1 MNRLLPVLDAL
12 VETNATRVE
21 IDISYDPQGFK
32 EMIKEVRDMV
42 QEVNDFLSVDR
53 LLSSAEG
60 AGASNRQNQ
69 NIRPSSSCTRHPQ
82 KPRPRRQ
89 ACLGTQSPPYT
100 LIPLHYAYTS
110 RIQPS
115 PWPSCRCRR
124 PARNRYAQCALRF

>member
-53 LLSSAEG
+53 FLSG
-60 AGASNRQNQ
+60 AGGAN
-69 NIRPSSSCTRHPQ
+69 TG
-82 KPRPRRQ
+82 
-89 ACLGTQSPPYT
+89 A
-100 LIPLHYAYTS
+100 
-110 RIQPS
+110 
-115 PWPSCRCRR
+115 
-124 PARNRYAQCALRF
+124 